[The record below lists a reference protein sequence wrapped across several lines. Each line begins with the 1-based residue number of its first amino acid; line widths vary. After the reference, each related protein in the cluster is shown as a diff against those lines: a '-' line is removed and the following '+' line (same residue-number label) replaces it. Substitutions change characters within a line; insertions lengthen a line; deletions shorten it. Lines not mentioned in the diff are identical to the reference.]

1 MSNVCGNHSNC
12 GFFKKYATSEKAVD
26 LGVLKLYCQGPRQE
40 ACERMVYRKTFSSV
54 PPDEMFP
61 NGALVA

>member
-1 MSNVCGNHSNC
+1 MSEVCGNHPDC
-12 GFFKKYATSEKAVD
+12 GFFNKYGESEQAND
-26 LGVLKLYCQGPRQE
+26 LGAVKLYCQGPRHG
-40 ACERMVYRKTFSSV
+40 ACERMVYRKTFSAT